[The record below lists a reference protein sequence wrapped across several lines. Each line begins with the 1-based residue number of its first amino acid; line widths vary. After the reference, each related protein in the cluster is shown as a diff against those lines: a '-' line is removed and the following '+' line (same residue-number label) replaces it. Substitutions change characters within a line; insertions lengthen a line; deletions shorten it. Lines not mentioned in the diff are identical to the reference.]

1 MITSGGG
8 DSGYGTTVLVN
19 SDDDTGTIKSMIER
33 GERGGEERK
42 RREEEGRRGGKG
54 ELEAGRGEVE

>member
-42 RREEEGRRGGKG
+42 RREEEGRRGG
-54 ELEAGRGEVE
+54 ER